1 MELVCCLVLGPN
13 AYNHLAPIG
22 EHSSVSRL
30 WIVRPNI
37 IERGQILNAEYLLVS
52 DKLTL
57 WRLVQML
64 WASLRIGRRKEVKA
78 FISFNPFPYG
88 LIQLPAAVLFKKPI
102 HFGFIGTDWYRHAMG
117 RLGWLLRPLIRRADF
132 VTVTGSRMR
141 RQMIDY
147 GIEEERITILPHAID
162 VDNYQVN
169 EPASVTYT
177 CIFVGQLI
185 ERKRVD
191 IILSA
196 FARVVDDH
204 PEARLCIVGEGPQSQ
219 QLQGLALDL
228 GIENSV
234 DFVGFQPNVQL
245 YVVNSKIMVM
255 ASDREG
261 LPFAM
266 IEGMCSGLVPVT
278 TPVGTIEDLI
288 TDGENG
294 LLFNQGDVD
303 GMTDSICRLLDDPAL
318 YNRLRANA
326 LQLRDDY
333 GFAAATA
340 VWDSWLNSLDTD
352 SAVLGD

>member
-64 WASLRIGRRKEVKA
+64 WASLRIGRRREVKA

-88 LIQLPAAVLFKKPI
+88 LIQLPAAILFQKPI
-102 HFGFIGTDWYRHAMG
+102 HFGFAGTDWYRHAMG
-117 RLGWLLRPLIRRADF
+117 RLGWLLRPLIRKADF
-132 VTVTGSRMR
+132 VTVTGTRMR
-141 RQMIDY
+141 RQMIDF
-147 GIEEERITILPHAID
+147 GIEEDRIAILPHAID
-162 VDNYQVN
+162 VDNYPVN
-169 EPASVTYT
+169 TPDEATYS
-177 CIFVGQLI
+177 CIFIGRLI
-185 ERKRVD
+185 DIKRVD
-191 IILSA
+191 LILKA
-196 FARVVDDH
+196 FSQVLDSHTA
-204 PEARLCIVGEGPQSQ
+204 ARLCIMGEGPLSQS
-219 QLQGLALDL
+219 LQELARDL

-234 DFVGFQPNVQL
+234 DFVGYQTNIQPFVT
-245 YVVNSKIMVM
+245 NSKIMVM

-261 LPFAM
+261 LPFAI

-278 TPVGTIEDLI
+278 TPAGTIEDLI
-288 TDGENG
+288 TDGGNG
-294 LLFNQGDVD
+294 LLFAQGDVD
-303 GMTDSICRLLDDPAL
+303 SMADSICRLLDDPAL